1 ALSLAYVALAVLHP
15 VSSTLQLLNRQK
27 LAAAWQI
34 SRVAMLVGA
43 AISAQRYGL
52 SAVAAL
58 WVCSTIQA
66 LACTG
71 MLTTMAVC
79 IHREAENSVSS
90 KRTAAP
96 LMSQSGD

>member
-1 ALSLAYVALAVLHP
+1 
-15 VSSTLQLLNRQK
+15 
-27 LAAAWQI
+27 
-34 SRVAMLVGA
+34 
-43 AISAQRYGL
+43 
-52 SAVAAL
+52 
-58 WVCSTIQA
+58 
-66 LACTG
+66 